1 MRGFLFYLLRPD
13 PEPVGVSVEPLGEA
27 LGPRVFPDGLWVLFG
42 EVTVV
47 PALPVA
53 PDTRRLSIVRD
64 CDKPC
69 VDRAQ
74 ERHVGRYQ
82 DVTTAAIHALAR
94 PGGVRGVR
102 R

>member
-1 MRGFLFYLLRPD
+1 MNSQEELAGCLQQIMD
-13 PEPVGVSVEPLGEA
+13 A
-27 LGPRVFPDGLWVLFG
+27 
-42 EVTVV
+42 
-47 PALPVA
+47 VA

-64 CDKPC
+64 GDKPR

>member
-1 MRGFLFYLLRPD
+1 MD
-13 PEPVGVSVEPLGEA
+13 A
-27 LGPRVFPDGLWVLFG
+27 
-42 EVTVV
+42 
-47 PALPVA
+47 VA

-64 CDKPC
+64 GDKPC